1 VRHLIRAG
9 VPPHTVMAMSGHRT
23 ASMPYD
29 IISLD
34 DLQAAHRGSEMVDQP
49 GRVTPL
55 KPGQAVESG
64 PVVEL
69 WAC

>member
-1 VRHLIRAG
+1 
-9 VPPHTVMAMSGHRT
+9 MAMSGHRT

>member
-49 GRVTPL
+49 G
-55 KPGQAVESG
+55 A
-64 PVVEL
+64 
-69 WAC
+69 A

>member
-1 VRHLIRAG
+1 ML
-9 VPPHTVMAMSGHRT
+9 
-23 ASMPYD
+23 YD

-34 DLQAAHRGSEMVDQP
+34 DLQAAHRGSEYDGHP

-55 KPGQAVESG
+55 KPGEAVQSG